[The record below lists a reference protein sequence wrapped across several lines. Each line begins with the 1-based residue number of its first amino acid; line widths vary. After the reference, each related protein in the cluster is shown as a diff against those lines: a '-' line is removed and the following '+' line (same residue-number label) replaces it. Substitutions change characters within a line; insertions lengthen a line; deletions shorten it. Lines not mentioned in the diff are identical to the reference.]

1 MIVVV
6 VVAVVVV
13 VVVTGGGENN
23 HGCCPYVQLFKCGKL
38 VATAAPPS
46 SSHDDSASSSSSS
59 SSGSGNGS
67 QRRLEL
73 KWVKSSEGSV
83 SFNVDAAVQGDL
95 LLRCRHADASGNHT
109 PHTQS
114 LT

>member
-1 MIVVV
+1 MVVIVIV
-6 VVAVVVV
+6 
-13 VVVTGGGENN
+13 GGGDNN

-46 SSHDDSASSSSSS
+46 SSHDDSTSSSSSS
-59 SSGSGNGS
+59 SSGGGSGGGS

-95 LLRCRHADASGNHT
+95 LLRCRHADPSGKHI
-109 PHTQS
+109 PYQ
-114 LT
+114 